1 MKTLIRNLIISTSL
15 LGSALTLADEAPQ
28 KKCNG
33 VKDDDFATYMEKD
46 AKNYEFLANNTLVKD
61 KRTGL
66 TWQRCPLGSTLDDNG
81 TANNTKDDKCKGSVW
96 PRAVAEGGTPPSCTS
111 GGAAAYCVGKL
122 FKTWSDAQTAVK
134 AVGDGWRMPNVKEL
148 ASIAIPNCFVKKNN
162 YVFPGGMTHPQFSFI
177 SSTPAIKD
185 GKYTHFKLVSFF
197 QLDLFMDVKAD
208 TINNA
213 MAPNGQGVMLVK
225 D

>member
-1 MKTLIRNLIISTSL
+1 MKTLIRNLVISTSL
-15 LGSALTLADEAPQ
+15 LGSALALADEPQQ

-33 VKDDDFATYMEKD
+33 VKDANFATYLQND

-81 TANNTKDDKCKGSVW
+81 TANNTKDDKCKGAVW
-96 PRAVAEGGTPPSCTS
+96 PYGGPAQSCTS
-111 GGAAAYCVGKL
+111 GGAAAQCVGKL
-122 FKTWSDAQTAVK
+122 FKTWSAAQAGVK
-134 AVGDGWRMPNVKEL
+134 AEGKGWRMPNVKEL
-148 ASIAIPNCFVKKNN
+148 ASIAIPNCYIKKNN
-162 YVFPGGMTHPQFSFI
+162 YIFPGIGSSHPQFSFI

-208 TINNA
+208 TINNS
-213 MAPNGQGVMLVK
+213 MAPKGHGVMLVK